1 MSTQFTYPAGLNF
14 QPFCDT
20 TYAAVLASNTPKT
33 ITIPGETTIAGGVPA
48 KKNSKIMMVFTS
60 GMLWVSNGN
69 TAAYP
74 SSSTFSATSSEV
86 AFQNYPFIKLVTPG
100 DVISLVAN
108 SDNTYVNVTIYD
120 NPTAT

>member
-20 TYAAVLASNTPKT
+20 TYAAVLAANSAKT
-33 ITIPGETTIAGGVPA
+33 ITIPGETTIVGGVPA
-48 KKNSKIMMVFTS
+48 KNKSKIMMVYS
-60 GMLWVSNGN
+60 NSMLWVSNGN

-74 SSSTFSATSSEV
+74 SSSSFASTTSEV
-86 AFQNYPFIKLVTPG
+86 VFQNYPFIKLVTPG
-100 DVISLVAN
+100 DVISFIAN